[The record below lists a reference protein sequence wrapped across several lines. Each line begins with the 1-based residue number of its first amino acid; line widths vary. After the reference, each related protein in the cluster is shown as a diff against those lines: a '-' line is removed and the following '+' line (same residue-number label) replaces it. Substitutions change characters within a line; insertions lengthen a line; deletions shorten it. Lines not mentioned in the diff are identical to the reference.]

1 MKKSIII
8 SVASLAL
15 AGAAFAEST
24 KIKDTGA
31 GLKIG
36 TTATQKIGFYGVTP
50 IVQPTIAAAPT
61 NGADLAEVITWC
73 QGVRSNLV
81 NLGIAKN

>member
-1 MKKSIII
+1 M
-8 SVASLAL
+8 VA
-15 AGAAFAEST
+15 GAFAEST

-36 TTATQKIGFYGVTP
+36 TSATQKIGLYGVTP
-50 IVQPTIAAAPT
+50 VVQPTIAAAPT
-61 NGADLAEVITWC
+61 NGAELAEVISWC

-81 NLGIAKN
+81 AVGVGK